1 MKKTNIEIKK
11 LNINFII
18 NIFFMFNFIL
28 IIEEI

>member
-18 NIFFMFNFIL
+18 NIFFMLNFIL